1 MRETNR
7 VFARFSKRPA
17 LHLLDRV
24 NTPLREM
31 HETWQDC
38 VLVAVASRSSGI
50 AKGDPGGGALSAPPG
65 PLAAF

>member
-38 VLVAVASRSSGI
+38 VLVAVTSRSSGI
-50 AKGDPGGGALSAPPG
+50 AKGGTPVGELSVLPQT
-65 PLAAF
+65 L